1 MREWYPGIEL
11 GTVNSIREHIEIV
24 EGAGGPKARII
35 GHSIR
40 VVDVVTSHIT
50 FGLSVE
56 EIVEEWPTITLA
68 DVHAALAYYYDNRE
82 VIDAW
87 MRADS
92 AYVERMMRE
101 AGPSRLA
108 EKLKRRRD
116 GQEST

>member
-1 MREWYPGIEL
+1 MRGWYPGIEL
-11 GTVNSIREHIEIV
+11 GTVNSIREHIEIM
-24 EGAGGPKARII
+24 EGAGGRKARIV
-35 GHSIR
+35 GHNFR

-50 FGLSVE
+50 LGLSVE

-87 MRADS
+87 MREDT

-108 EKLKRRRD
+108 EKIKLLRE